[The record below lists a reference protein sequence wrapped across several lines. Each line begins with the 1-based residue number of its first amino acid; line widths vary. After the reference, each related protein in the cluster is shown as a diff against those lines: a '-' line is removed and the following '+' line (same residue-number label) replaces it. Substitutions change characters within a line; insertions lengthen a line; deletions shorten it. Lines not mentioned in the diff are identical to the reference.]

1 MAVYKQTGS
10 KNWWYKFTWNG
21 QAIRESTKQTNK
33 RIAEQMEAT
42 HKAALARGEVG
53 IREREPVPTLAGFA
67 EEQFLPFVRSTS
79 AAKPNT
85 IRFYENSVANLNG
98 YPKLSSLAIDRIT
111 SEVIAS
117 FVAHRQ
123 KDDVEISTVNRD
135 LATLRRIFHLAT
147 EWEKVSRVLPRV
159 RLLPGEN
166 HRERIVSFEDET
178 AYLGAAA
185 DIGHRI
191 EEAYQQ
197 ALKGTRALQRGQHP
211 KRPDSYL
218 LRDVA
223 TILIDCALR
232 PEECFRLKWENFRE
246 GLIDIHK
253 GKGKGSRRRIPASQ
267 RVQGILQMRK
277 GESTSDW
284 IFPAPTRSGHMEA
297 SSIKKQH
304 AAAMETAGVEH
315 FVLYTLRHTCL
326 TRWARHMDPFTLH
339 VLAGHTDMNTT
350 KRYIHPNEAHIR
362 EAMAKVWGG
371 HSFGHSDK
379 KGDPKAAS
387 DFSVNNSIDKDLTG
401 ATRRDR
407 TGDLLITNQPLYQL
421 S

>member
-1 MAVYKQTGS
+1 VT
-10 KNWWYKFTWNG
+10 
-21 QAIRESTKQTNK
+21 
-33 RIAEQMEAT
+33 
-42 HKAALARGEVG
+42 
-53 IREREPVPTLAGFA
+53 
-67 EEQFLPFVRSTS
+67 
-79 AAKPNT
+79 
-85 IRFYENSVANLNG
+85 
-98 YPKLSSLAIDRIT
+98 
-111 SEVIAS
+111 
-117 FVAHRQ
+117 HRQ
-123 KDDVEISTVNRD
+123 YDEVQTATVNRD

-147 EWEKVSRVLPRV
+147 EWGKVSRVLPRV

-166 HRERIVSFEDET
+166 HRERVLSFEEEKT
-178 AYLGAAA
+178 YLAAA
-185 DIGHRI
+185 TDVGHAI
-191 EEAYQQ
+191 EGAYQQ
-197 ALKGTRALQRGQHP
+197 ALNGIRAIHRRQQP
-211 KRPDSYL
+211 KRADSYL

-232 PEECFRLKWENFRE
+232 PEECFRLKWENFRD

-267 RVQGILQMRK
+267 RVQGILEMRK
-277 GESTSDW
+277 DQSACDW
-284 IFPAPTRSGHMEA
+284 IFPAPTRSGHIEA

-304 AAAMETAGVEH
+304 AASIKACKVQP

-326 TRWARHMDPFTLH
+326 TRWAKYMDPFTLH

-350 KRYIHPNEAHIR
+350 KRYIHPNETDIR

-371 HSFGHSDK
+371 HSFGHSDI

-387 DFSVNNSIDKDLTG
+387 DFSVTNSIDEDLTG

>member
-1 MAVYKQTGS
+1 MAVYKQKDS

-21 QAIRESTKQTNK
+21 EPIRESTKQTNK
-33 RIAEQMEAT
+33 RVAEQIEAA
-42 HKAALARGEVG
+42 HKASLTRGEVG
-53 IREREPVPTLAGFA
+53 IREQKPVPTLGDFA
-67 EEQFLPFVRSTS
+67 EEQFIPFVRSTS

-85 IRFYENSVANLNG
+85 IPFYENSVAILKA
-98 YPKLSSLAIDRIT
+98 YSKIASLPLDRIT
-111 SEVIAS
+111 SDVIAA

-123 KDDVEISTVNRD
+123 NDEVEIATVNRD

-147 EWEKVSRVLPRV
+147 EWGKVSRILPRV

-166 HRERIVSFEDET
+166 HRERVLSFEEET
-178 AYLGAAA
+178 PYLDAAA
-185 DIGHRI
+185 DVGHRI

-197 ALKGTRALQRGQHP
+197 ALKGIRAQQRSQEP
-211 KRPDSYL
+211 RRPDSYL
-218 LRDVA
+218 LSDVV

-232 PEECFRLKWENFRE
+232 PEECFRLKWENFRD

-267 RVQGILQMRK
+267 RVQGKMRK
-277 GESTSDW
+277 GQSASDW
-284 IFPAPTRSGHMEA
+284 IFPAPTRSGHIEA

-304 AAAMETAGVEH
+304 ASAIEDSEVQP

-326 TRWARHMDPFTLH
+326 TRWAKYMDPFTLH

-350 KRYIHPNEAHIR
+350 KRYIHPNETHIR

-371 HSFGHSDK
+371 NSFGHSDK

-387 DFSVNNSIDKDLTG
+387 DSSVTDSIDKDLAG